1 MKKIFLCI
9 ILFSLSFLQTFA
21 VDVSHNIDKT
31 WDGWHCGNIEIN
43 NSSYEDIYN
52 WELYFNISTPITSF
66 WNADYT
72 NQNDTYTVTWIDWNE
87 PLDAQQSFS
96 IWYCS
101 DGGDIPENIR
111 FISGEKQINKNTFLE
126 PLEIWEPIE
135 KIETIW
141 EYAPPFFARN
151 GKLYD
156 SKNTLVQL
164 RGVNWFWFAWDSRIP
179 WGLWERNYKDIASQI
194 KETWFNSI
202 RLPFCPA
209 TLRSQISNSYSRSN
223 PELVWKN
230 SLELMDIFITHL
242 ASEWMYLLLDMHT
255 SDCTDI
261 TDTPFIDG
269 YDYDMWKSDWQFVAN
284 RYKNIENVI
293 AVDPK
298 NEPHGDAVWN
308 DETNNFDVNRK
319 LQVEEIWADILKIN
333 PNLLVFVNGIE
344 KNHKWWS
351 DIMDCE
357 LDLSQ
362 SWWWNINPIDCYP
375 IDENKIPA
383 EKMILSPHIYWPS
396 VYPRDY
402 FEDEN
407 FPENMNQIWEKTFWK
422 YAEKYTL
429 IFGEFGWNYL
439 AEDKIWQDAL
449 ISYMISKRI
458 DSFYFWSWN
467 PNSTDTKW
475 LVLDDWK
482 TLETPKYNNLS
493 RLFFQ
498 NRNIEKTQTV
508 EEQIIPE
515 NMSEDIIDGWNI
527 LEAQE
532 NPEDSE
538 IKIQQDNWAENTTKE
553 TTDKI
558 KKEAKDTSSWGVANN
573 DKISDYFKE
582 KSKNNTDE
590 QASEVYIENQEKSDS
605 SVVISLE
612 DNDEK
617 SLTIVQKE
625 EKKWWEKILDFFK
638 KLFENIKLFF
648 NE

>member
-1 MKKIFLCI
+1 MIVL
-9 ILFSLSFLQTFA
+9 SLSFWETFA
-21 VDVSHNIDKT
+21 TNISHTIDKT
-31 WDGWHCGNIEIN
+31 WDGWHCGNIEITN
-43 NSSYEDIYN
+43 NSDEDIYN
-52 WELYFNISTPITSF
+52 WELHFDMSSPIMSF
-66 WNADYT
+66 WNAEYIEK
-72 NQNDTYTVTWIDWNE
+72 NNTYIATWIDWNE
-87 PLDAQQSFS
+87 PLDAHQNFS
-96 IWYCS
+96 IWYCTDS
-101 DGGDIPENIR
+101 VKIPENFT
-111 FISGEKQINKNTFLE
+111 FISGEKKINKNTFLD
-126 PLEIWEPIE
+126 PLEIWESLDT
-135 KIETIW
+135 IETVW
-141 EYAPPFFARN
+141 EYSPPFFARN
-151 GKLYD
+151 WKLYD
-156 SKNTLVQL
+156 NKDNLVQL
-164 RGVNWFWFAWDSRIP
+164 RGVNWFGFAWDSRIP
-179 WGLWERNYKDIASQI
+179 GGLWERNYKAIAWQI
-194 KETWFNSI
+194 KSTWFNSI

-209 TLRSQISNSYSRSN
+209 TLRSQISNSYSWSN

-242 ASEWMYLLLDMHT
+242 ASEWIYILLDMHT
-255 SDCTDI
+255 SDCTNI

-269 YDYDMWKSDWQFVAN
+269 YDYDMWKADWQFVVN
-284 RYKNIENVI
+284 RYKNIKNVI

-308 DETNNFDVNRK
+308 NQKNNFDVNRK

-333 PNLLVFVNGIE
+333 PNLLIFVNGIE

-362 SWWWNINPIDCYP
+362 SWWGNINPIDCYP
-375 IDENKIPA
+375 INEEKIPA
-383 EKMILSPHIYWPS
+383 EKMILSPHIYGPS

-407 FPENMNQIWEKTFWK
+407 FPKNMDEIWEKTFWK
-422 YAEKYTL
+422 YSDTYTL
-429 IFGEFGWNYL
+429 IFGEFGGNYL

-498 NRNIEKTQTV
+498 NRNIE
-508 EEQIIPE
+508 I
-515 NMSEDIIDGWNI
+515 
-527 LEAQE
+527 
-532 NPEDSE
+532 SE
-538 IKIQQDNWAENTTKE
+538 IEEEKTMFSWSIDN
-553 TTDKI
+553 
-558 KKEAKDTSSWGVANN
+558 S

-582 KSKNNTDE
+582 KNKNNKKE
-590 QASEVYIENQEKSDS
+590 QDSEVNIENQEKSDLS
-605 SVVISLE
+605 EISIE
-612 DNDEK
+612 NNDEK
-617 SLTIVQKE
+617 SLTIVQNE
-625 EKKWWEKILDFFK
+625 EKTWWEKILDFFK

-648 NE
+648 SE

>member
-1 MKKIFLCI
+1 MNMKKIFLWI
-9 ILFSLSFLQTFA
+9 IVLGLSFWETFA
-21 VDVSHNIDKT
+21 TNISHTTDKT
-31 WDGWHCGNIEIN
+31 WDGWHCGNIEITN
-43 NSSYEDIYN
+43 NSDKNIYN
-52 WELYFNISTPITSF
+52 WELHFDMSSPITSF
-66 WNADYT
+66 WNAEYIEK
-72 NQNDTYTVTWIDWNE
+72 NNRYIATWIDWNE
-87 PLDAQQSFS
+87 PLDGKQNFS

-101 DGGDIPENIR
+101 NSENIPENIT
-111 FISGEKQINKNTFLE
+111 FISGEKEVNKNMFLD
-126 PLEIWEPIE
+126 PLEIWESLDA
-135 KIETIW
+135 IETIW
-141 EYAPPFFARN
+141 EYSPPFFARN

-156 SKNTLVQL
+156 AENTLVQL
-164 RGVNWFWFAWDSRIP
+164 RGVNWFGFAGESRIP
-179 WGLWERNYKDIASQI
+179 GGLWERNYKDIAWQI
-194 KETWFNSI
+194 KSTWFNSI

-209 TLRSQISNSYSRSN
+209 TLRSQISNSYSWSN

-242 ASEWMYLLLDMHT
+242 ASEWMYILLDMHT
-255 SDCTDI
+255 SDCTNI

-308 DETNNFDVNRK
+308 AKTNNFDVNRK

-333 PNLLVFVNGIE
+333 PNLLIFVNGIE
-344 KNHKWWS
+344 KNHKRWS

-362 SWWWNINPIDCYP
+362 SWWGNVNPIDCYP
-375 IDENKIPA
+375 INEDKIPA
-383 EKMILSPHIYWPS
+383 EKMILSPHIYGPS

-407 FPENMNQIWEKTFWK
+407 FPENMDEIWEKTFWK
-422 YAEKYTL
+422 YTDTYTL
-429 IFGEFGWNYL
+429 IFGEFGGNYL
-439 AEDKIWQDAL
+439 GEDKIWQDAL

-498 NRNIEKTQTV
+498 NRNLEISEIEAEK
-508 EEQIIPE
+508 IIPE
-515 NMSEDIIDGWNI
+515 NTSEDNIDASNI
-527 LEAQE
+527 AEIE
-532 NPEDSE
+532 EDSQNSE
-538 IKIQQDNWAENTTKE
+538 IPTESENWEENKT
-553 TTDKI
+553 
-558 KKEAKDTSSWGVANN
+558 KKEEKNISSWSIVHNEI
-573 DKISDYFKE
+573 ISDYFIEKNKNSQKE
-582 KSKNNTDE
+582 QE
-590 QASEVYIENQEKSDS
+590 SEVDIKDKEKSDS
-605 SVVISLE
+605 SEINAIE
-612 DNDEK
+612 KNDDK
-617 SLTIVQKE
+617 SLTIAQKE
-625 EKKWWEKILDFFK
+625 EKKWWEKILDFFE

-648 NE
+648 SE